1 MDTPD
6 FSDLPPDPE
15 FDNDDETTPPDNPPN
30 VDGAAGGGNS
40 FPPRDGDG
48 QFRQVLDNAIR
59 DAKACRMK
67 ERGLTYQEIADE
79 MGYAD
84 RSGAFRA
91 VKRALRSVQVEA
103 ATDLRKIMLAQ
114 MDDQFKVA
122 FDIANRKHPLV
133 AGKDAK
139 IVFRS
144 VVTPVLGPDG
154 LPSID
159 DRGNAVTTTER
170 VMVDD
175 PRPVLAALAEMRQ
188 IMVRKS
194 KLLGLDAP
202 SKSRVEVITIDQLDA
217 EMARLAAE
225 VEQLESQQRADA
237 Q

>member
-15 FDNDDETTPPDNPPN
+15 FDNEQGNTPPE
-30 VDGAAGGGNS
+30 VDGSPVEGNS

-48 QFRQVLDNAIR
+48 QFRQTLDNAIR

-67 ERGLTYQEIADE
+67 ERGLTYAEIAEE

-84 RSGAFRA
+84 KSGAFRA

-103 ATDLRKIMLAQ
+103 ATDLRKLMLAQ
-114 MDDQFKVA
+114 LDDQFKVA

-144 VVTPVLGPDG
+144 ETVAVLGPDG

-159 DRGNAVTTTER
+159 DHGHPVTRVER
-170 VMVDD
+170 TMVDD

-188 IMVRKS
+188 IMVRRS

-225 VEQLESQQRADA
+225 VEALETTAAAEGR
-237 Q
+237 